1 MWIVKG
7 AVLGILLFIMGIVGR
22 LTYIYIRI
30 SFGVYLYTQALKA
43 GRPTHGILP
52 YYSLS
57 TDDPRFWITFLAAF
71 LAAIVI
77 GLWIMRARAQR
88 RNLRSHAAV

>member
-7 AVLGILLFIMGIVGR
+7 ALLGILFFIVGG
-22 LTYIYIRI
+22 LSYIYIRI
-30 SFGVYLYTQALKA
+30 RVGVYLYARAVKA

-52 YYSLS
+52 YYSS
-57 TDDPRFWITFLAAF
+57 TDLLNDPRFWITF

-77 GLWIMRARAQR
+77 GLWIMRARMTR
-88 RNLRSHAAV
+88 TV